1 MAMNLNIESGAGQC
15 ADHLVNI
22 HGLLDALFG
31 TTPDRPSVR
40 WLQYQMTRRTV
51 PYYKIGN
58 LCRFSVPMVRQALE
72 KNCLITAGS
81 GKTSRARKSET
92 SQRGASAKHTG
103 VK

>member
-1 MAMNLNIESGAGQC
+1 MAMNLNTESGAGQC

-22 HGLLDALFG
+22 HALIDAIFG

-81 GKTSRARKSET
+81 GRMPTKTKSKPSPDGSNGKT
-92 SQRGASAKHTG
+92 RS